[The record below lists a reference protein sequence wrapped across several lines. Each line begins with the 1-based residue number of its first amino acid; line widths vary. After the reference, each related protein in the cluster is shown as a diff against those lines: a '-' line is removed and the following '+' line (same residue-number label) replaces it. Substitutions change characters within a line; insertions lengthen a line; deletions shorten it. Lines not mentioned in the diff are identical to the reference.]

1 MHTAM
6 VIAGGLVLLA
16 VMVLIGHRLG
26 GWRRAATG
34 ARFFLPVWLLAT
46 LVNMWFGV
54 SRAGYSIADEFP
66 VLLVVFGIPAVV
78 AVVAAWKCSQA

>member
-16 VMVLIGHRLG
+16 VMVLIGRRLG
-26 GWRRAATG
+26 GWPRAATG
-34 ARFFLPVWLLAT
+34 ARFFLPVWLAAA

-54 SRAGYSIADEFP
+54 SRAGYSVADELP
-66 VLLVVFGIPAVV
+66 VLLVVFGIPAVI
-78 AVVAAWKCSQA
+78 AVVAAWKCSQ